1 MKAVPGI
8 SSQRCYV
15 ICFALFWVHTAH
27 CYYTK
32 LWKMFHV
39 FPHIDV
45 MLMTL
50 PPFFLTLPALFGE
63 HNAGEQ
69 WSGILMANYKM
80 PFLWKKYQR
89 NPSEICSKFR
99 EIENILLWSIFS
111 WVEFETHR
119 SWLWMKIYSEKS
131 IKEPKRS
138 RPNML
143 NGREVLT
150 QVSEKK
156 FTFDAQM
163 RISDCLFKS
172 ETYLITQDRVSEV
185 HCHVSQRF

>member
-1 MKAVPGI
+1 M
-8 SSQRCYV
+8 
-15 ICFALFWVHTAH
+15 HTAH
-27 CYYTK
+27 CYYKK
-32 LWKMFHV
+32 LWKLFYV
-39 FPHIDV
+39 FPHTDV

-89 NPSEICSKFR
+89 NPSKICSKFR

-138 RPNML
+138 RPIML
-143 NGREVLT
+143 NEGEVLT

-156 FTFDAQM
+156 FSFEAQM
-163 RISDCLFKS
+163 RISDCLFWN
-172 ETYLITQDRVSEV
+172 LLN
-185 HCHVSQRF
+185 HVQSCEWSSLPCFPKYSKTESWTVADAES